1 MSKKLIPIK
10 YIEELDKYIPK
21 KDYIDLPPGQPLL
34 GDDRYKK
41 IYHTTSLNSFLLIW
55 AKKRLKFAPLTGV
68 NDMKEKLLSISG
80 ENPQLLPMLFAMD
93 DVKRSYRQISFTM
106 DFDTKN
112 KGCTSPLMWGV
123 YGDKNN
129 GVCIELDYEKL
140 KLPENCLCG
149 IVTDRDILLRTV
161 ACDKDVK
168 ATPVSEIMTTNVC
181 TCGCEQNI
189 DEAQNVMAKNQIRR
203 IPVVDNTNK
212 IVGILTMGD
221 LAKNDKKIGE
231 QEVCKTIEDI
241 CNCKGTIQNYC

>member
-1 MSKKLIPIK
+1 MKINDCMSKDVCYVKPDCRVYDAARIMCENHVGCIPVCD
-10 YIEELDKYIPK
+10 DKK
-21 KDYIDLPPGQPLL
+21 
-34 GDDRYKK
+34 
-41 IYHTTSLNSFLLIW
+41 
-55 AKKRLKFAPLTGV
+55 
-68 NDMKEKLLSISG
+68 
-80 ENPQLLPMLFAMD
+80 
-93 DVKRSYRQISFTM
+93 
-106 DFDTKN
+106 
-112 KGCTSPLMWGV
+112 
-123 YGDKNN
+123 
-129 GVCIELDYEKL
+129 CIV
-140 KLPENCLCG
+140 G